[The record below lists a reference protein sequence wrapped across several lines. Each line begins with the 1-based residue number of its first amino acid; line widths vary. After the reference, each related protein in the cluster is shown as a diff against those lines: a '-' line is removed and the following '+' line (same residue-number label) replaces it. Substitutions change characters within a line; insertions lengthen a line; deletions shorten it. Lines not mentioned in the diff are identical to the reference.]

1 MYVLL
6 VRGSYREAIGM
17 SIVVSLAVR
26 ITSNEH
32 FYFLFFNFYIVII
45 QTKTTTTTTKIAKS
59 ARLTL

>member
-32 FYFLFFNFYIVII
+32 FYFLFFYIVIT